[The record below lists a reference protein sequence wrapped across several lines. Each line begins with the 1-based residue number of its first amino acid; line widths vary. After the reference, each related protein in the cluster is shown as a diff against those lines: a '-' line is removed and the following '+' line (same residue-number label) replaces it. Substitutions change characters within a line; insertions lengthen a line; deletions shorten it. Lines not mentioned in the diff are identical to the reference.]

1 MSEDRDEL
9 IGRVALVLRGAPA
22 LSPDLDARIMA
33 RVRRESVPGTWRAAW
48 TAVRR
53 PRELHVSPLAA
64 LAVAAGIAGLVLAAA
79 MLSPARRGV
88 PAASLARALAPDSLT
103 PVQFVLIMPSAE
115 SVALVGDFNDWNVGA
130 EPLQQASAEGV
141 WSVTVPL
148 APGRYRYTF
157 VVNGNRWIAD
167 PAAPTTVEDDFGRP
181 NSIITV
187 AGRGT

>member
-1 MSEDRDEL
+1 MAEDRDEL
-9 IGRVALVLRGAPA
+9 IGRVAAALRGAPA

-33 RVRRESVPGTWRAAW
+33 RVRRERVPGTWRAAW
-48 TAVRR
+48 AALRR
-53 PRELHVSPLAA
+53 PRQMFVSPLGG
-64 LAVAAGIAGLVLAAA
+64 LAVAAGVAALVVGAAV
-79 MLSPARRGV
+79 LSPARRGV
-88 PAASLARALAPDSLT
+88 PAASLAQAPAPDSLT
-103 PVQFVLIMPSAE
+103 QVQFVLVMRSAG

-130 EPLQQASAEGV
+130 QQLQQVSQNGV

-167 PAAPTTVEDDFGRP
+167 PAAPTTVDDDFGRP